1 MRWHKHFLIVA
12 AVVVVAATTTV
23 VAFGA
28 PRRTTPGHPHPHGA
42 GKADELRLA
51 LTPSSTALAACMPGA
66 ELNVKVKLTSEERGF
81 DRFDISAHHL
91 APNRDYT
98 IFLLEQ
104 AGAPF
109 GAAEY
114 IGDFSTNAGGNG
126 HNKLKLIVQEA
137 FSSTLVSGTRVR
149 VDLN

>member
-1 MRWHKHFLIVA
+1 MGRHKHLLIAA
-12 AVVVVAATTTV
+12 AVLVASAATTV
-23 VAFGA
+23 AAFGA
-28 PRRTTPGHPHPHGA
+28 PGRPTPVHPHGA
-42 GKADELRLA
+42 GKADELHLA

-81 DRFDISAHHL
+81 DRFDVSAHHL

-109 GAAEY
+109 GAAE
-114 IGDFSTNAGGNG
+114 
-126 HNKLKLIVQEA
+126 
-137 FSSTLVSGTRVR
+137 
-149 VDLN
+149 